1 MILTAADYIDRDLA
15 GRPARTMRLRFG
27 SQQEQV
33 YFLRKMVTAARQQL
47 AIREKA
53 VEIVQEAGVPPRRK
67 TAQAFAIGRWAK
79 DGGIYYVNEPVEIF
93 QLPTRT
99 IRSGIGDCDDFTTA
113 IGSLC
118 ESIGIPTRLVAMS
131 VRPMAPASFRSWFAE
146 TFRTEDRGLTHI
158 YPEAWPVV
166 MGRRVR
172 ICLDAT
178 GDFPV
183 GTDPIALALR
193 RGRFVRTFAV

>member
-1 MILTAADYIDRDLA
+1 MA
-15 GRPARTMRLRFG
+15 GRPARTQRLKFG

-33 YFLRKMVTAARQQL
+33 TFLRSLVNKWRSKL

-53 VEIVQEAGVPPRRK
+53 ADIVQEAGVPPRRRVE
-67 TAQAFAIGRWAK
+67 QALAIGRWAK

-93 QLPTRT
+93 QTPART
-99 IRSGIGDCDDFTTA
+99 IMSGIGDCDDFTVTIA
-113 IGSLC
+113 ALC

-131 VRPMAPASFRSWFAE
+131 VRPRPRGIAGHIANALAR
-146 TFRTEDRGLTHI
+146 EDQSLTHI
-158 YPEAWPVV
+158 YPEAMPVHF
-166 MGRRVR
+166 GKRVR
-172 ICLDAT
+172 VPLDAT

-193 RGRFVRTFAV
+193 RGKYVRTFAV